1 MGYDKCSAGYEIP
14 EIRQINLGIT
24 KNYCPTDFL
33 IIVYH
38 LIIGNPMGA
47 NMITIAIWA
56 MISNFDNNVYL
67 SIYVRGRK
75 SAI

>member
-1 MGYDKCSAGYEIP
+1 
-14 EIRQINLGIT
+14 
-24 KNYCPTDFL
+24 L

-67 SIYVRGRK
+67 SIYVRGKK

>member
-1 MGYDKCSAGYEIP
+1 
-14 EIRQINLGIT
+14 
-24 KNYCPTDFL
+24 L

-38 LIIGNPMGA
+38 LIIGNPMVA